1 MSLLLQKL
9 YRYHAW
15 ANIDLFDKLGTLDE
29 EKYETKLHT
38 SSRLIN
44 HYHVVAEIFA
54 AHLSG
59 TQNPHVSDNTL
70 DTPTLDDLRAT
81 VTLSDQWYLDYLR
94 SASSENLSEAIPF
107 VFTDGDKG
115 YMTREEMLTTLC
127 SMLAITAEKSVGCF
141 GSFRLRRRGILLLSI
156 FIRSS
161 PRVDDRERKSDRQT
175 GTEGLVPHDRLTAR

>member
-29 EKYETKLHT
+29 EKYETELHT

-59 TQNPHVSDNTL
+59 MQNLMYPIT
-70 DTPTLDDLRAT
+70 
-81 VTLSDQWYLDYLR
+81 R
-94 SASSENLSEAIPF
+94 SIRQHSTIY
-107 VFTDGDKG
+107 V
-115 YMTREEMLTTLC
+115 
-127 SMLAITAEKSVGCF
+127 
-141 GSFRLRRRGILLLSI
+141 RL
-156 FIRSS
+156 
-161 PRVDDRERKSDRQT
+161 
-175 GTEGLVPHDRLTAR
+175 